1 MKPIVTLTVNP
12 SIDASSQA
20 DEVRPVRKIRT
31 FGDRW
36 DPGGGGINV
45 ARVVGELGG
54 ESLAVYLAGG
64 LPGQALNQMIDRID
78 LPRSTVSIKGTT
90 RISHTVFDRS
100 SRQEYRFVPEG
111 PEIAQAELQACLELL
126 ERLDADYLVVSGSLP
141 SSAPATFYAE
151 VARLASKRAMRMVL
165 DTSGDPLRAAAAE
178 GVYLIKPNLRELS
191 MLAGRALPTRKE
203 QQAAARDLIARRG
216 AKLVAVSLGAKGAF
230 IVDDRTCHTLAAPD
244 IEPKS
249 AVGAGD
255 SFVAALTLALAQERS
270 IEDALTLAVAA
281 GSAAVMTMGT
291 ELCRRDD
298 IERLYRQLAAGAGSA
313 AD

>member
-54 ESLAVYLAGG
+54 GSLAVYLAGG
-64 LPGQALNQMIDRID
+64 LPGQALNRMVDRID
-78 LPRSTVSIKGTT
+78 LPRSTVSIRGTT

-100 SRQEYRFVPEG
+100 TRQEYRFVPEG
-111 PEIAQAELQACLELL
+111 PKISQAELRACLELL
-126 ERLDADYLVVSGSLP
+126 ERLDTDYLVVSGSLP
-141 SSAPATFYAE
+141 ASVPATFYAE
-151 VARLASKRAMRMVL
+151 VARLAKRRAMRMVL
-165 DTSGDPLRAAAAE
+165 DTSGEPLCAAVAE
-178 GVYLIKPNLRELS
+178 GVYLVKPNLRELAV
-191 MLAGRALPTRKE
+191 LAGGALRTRQE
-203 QQAAARDLIARRG
+203 QYAAAKALIDRRG
-216 AKLVAVSLGAKGAF
+216 AELVAVSLGAEGAF
-230 IVDDRTCHTLAAPD
+230 MVDDRTCHERAAPD
-244 IEPKS
+244 VEPKS

-255 SFVAALTLALAQERS
+255 SFVAALTFALATGRD
-270 IEDALTLAVAA
+270 IRDALALAVAA

-298 IERLYRQLAAGAGSA
+298 IERLYRQLTLRDGG
-313 AD
+313 